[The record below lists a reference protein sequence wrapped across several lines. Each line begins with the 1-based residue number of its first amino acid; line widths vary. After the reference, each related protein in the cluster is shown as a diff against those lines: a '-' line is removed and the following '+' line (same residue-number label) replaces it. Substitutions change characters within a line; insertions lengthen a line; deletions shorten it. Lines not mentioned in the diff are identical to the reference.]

1 MRLGAT
7 SFDLSFDFLDHQL
20 VLRTDRGESAS
31 FVLEDGLSVAEFDA
45 SLRRLLDE
53 LELSVAITR
62 QPFGLKT
69 NLPFPKDRGQ
79 SSYDADAVART
90 APEPPALTTHELA
103 PVEAQWQEGPTG
115 SLALLPYDVVRAS
128 PDPRSTLLGF
138 LQSAYEAGA
147 TAAEWDTAALAS
159 SFTPKRPG

>member
-53 LELSVAITR
+53 HELSVAITR

-69 NLPFPKDRGQ
+69 NLPFPKDREL
-79 SSYDADAVART
+79 SSYDADAVARYWRALQWVDDVLDEFASWFSGKASPVHLFWHSLDLAYT
-90 APEPPALTTHELA
+90 RFSGRPARPPAELDPVTREAYSHE
-103 PVEAQWQEGPTG
+103 VI
-115 SLALLPYDVVRAS
+115 SF
-128 PDPRSTLLGF
+128 GF
-138 LQSAYEAGA
+138 
-147 TAAEWDTAALAS
+147 
-159 SFTPKRPG
+159 